1 MLPHSLLLRM
11 YNFVEI
17 QFIKINFRH
26 FKKTEGSIIHTI
38 FLKKTIWHFK
48 VWNYIGTK
56 ILVFRNGCTKY
67 KFCPFKARD
76 LNYSR

>member
-38 FLKKTIWHFK
+38 FLKK
-48 VWNYIGTK
+48 
-56 ILVFRNGCTKY
+56 KY
-67 KFCPFKARD
+67 YLAFQSVKLYRHKNTSFSKW
-76 LNYSR
+76 LY

>member
-1 MLPHSLLLRM
+1 MLPHSLLLRK

-38 FLKKTIWHFK
+38 FFKKNTIWHFK
-48 VWNYIGTK
+48 V
-56 ILVFRNGCTKY
+56 
-67 KFCPFKARD
+67 
-76 LNYSR
+76 